1 MDKKRLKAT
10 ADQHKPPQHK
20 GKNALIAFI
29 SGGSIGVIGQVLL
42 FGYMDWFAMKE
53 EDALSLVIVTIILIT
68 ALATGLGVYDRLA
81 QYCGAGMFIPISGF
95 ANSLT
100 AAAMEGKSEGLI
112 YGIGTNMFKLA
123 GSVLT
128 YGIASAFFF
137 GTLRFLFFG
146 G

>member
-1 MDKKRLKAT
+1 MDTKHLQDT
-10 ADQHKPPQHK
+10 ANKHKPPQKK
-20 GKNALIAFI
+20 GKNALTAFI
-29 SGGSIGVIGQVLL
+29 SGGIIGVIGQGLL
-42 FGYMDWFAMKE
+42 YGYMDWFVLDE
-53 EDALSLVIVTIILIT
+53 EKALPMVIVTIILVT
-68 ALATGLGVYDRLA
+68 AIATGLGVYDKLA
-81 QYCGAGMFIPISGF
+81 QHCGAGMFIPISGF

-137 GTLRFLFFG
+137 GALRFLFFG